1 MSDGARARVTEAA
14 ARGTDQDALH
24 ALRWSLEW
32 AAQAV
37 ARLAGEAP
45 EDVTTEA
52 VFLLDDAIGSA
63 SGLAEAAPSLL
74 RAARPGPD
82 VESYL
87 RERQLELTELGA
99 HIRELR
105 RQRDE
110 LAGAR
115 SDLDARLVE
124 LADLR
129 AQVAE
134 VRRLERLVEALEDVR
149 GQRDVLAARLAL
161 LRERADGTEEA
172 VRLGS
177 GELLR
182 LSEERLARLATPVRQ
197 ALERAAEVQRD
208 LADAEAELASAEA
221 AATEAAQR
229 TDQVRAERER
239 LAQLTTWAQVNHRI
253 AESLAESGEPGS
265 GDDALGQIAGALGTV
280 ESRLGELDAAL
291 ARAVDTRDREISAS
305 RSLVAW
311 SDEGPATPSSR

>member
-1 MSDGARARVTEAA
+1 MNDETRARVTEAA

-37 ARLAGEAP
+37 ARLAGEATK
-45 EDVTTEA
+45 DVTTEA
-52 VFLLDDAIGSA
+52 VFLLDDALGSA
-63 SGLAEAAPSLL
+63 SGLAGAVPSLL
-74 RAARPGPD
+74 RSARPGPD
-82 VESYL
+82 VAAYL
-87 RERQLELTELGA
+87 RDRQQELAALGA
-99 HIRELR
+99 EVAELR

-110 LAGAR
+110 VAGTR
-115 SDLDARLVE
+115 GDLDARLAE

-134 VRRLERLVEALEDVR
+134 VRRLGRLVEALEDVQ
-149 GQRDVLAARLAL
+149 GQRDVLDARLTL
-161 LRERADGTEEA
+161 LREHADGAEEA

-177 GELLR
+177 GELVR
-182 LSEERLARLATPVRQ
+182 LSEERLARLAAPVRE
-197 ALERAAEVQRD
+197 ALERAAEAQRD
-208 LADAEAELASAEA
+208 LTEAEGELAGAEQT
-221 AATEAAQR
+221 ATEAAQR

-253 AESLAESGEPGS
+253 VESLAECAEPGS
-265 GDDALGQIAGALGTV
+265 GADALEQITGALGTV

-291 ARAVDTRDREISAS
+291 ARALDARDQEFSAG

-311 SDEGPATPSSR
+311 SDEGPATRPVR

>member
-1 MSDGARARVTEAA
+1 MTEAA

-45 EDVTTEA
+45 EDVATEA

-63 SGLAEAAPSLL
+63 SGLTGAVPSLL

-82 VESYL
+82 VVSYL
-87 RERQLELTELGA
+87 REGQQELTDLGA
-99 HIRELR
+99 KVRELR
-105 RQRDE
+105 HQLDE
-110 LAGAR
+110 LAGTR
-115 SDLDARLVE
+115 SDLDARL
-124 LADLR
+124 ADMAGLR

-134 VRRLERLVEALEDVR
+134 VRRLERLVEALEDVQE
-149 GQRDVLAARLAL
+149 QRDVLDTRLTL

-182 LSEERLARLATPVRQ
+182 LSEERLTRLATPVRQ
-197 ALERAAEVQRD
+197 ALERAAEAQRD
-208 LADAEAELASAEA
+208 LTEAEGQLAGAEE

-239 LAQLTTWAQVNHRI
+239 LAQLTTWARINHRI
-253 AESLAESGEPGS
+253 VVSLAEYAEPGN
-265 GDDALGQIAGALGTV
+265 GDDALAQITDALGTV

-291 ARAVDTRDREISAS
+291 AGALDAHDQEVSAG

-311 SDEGPATPSSR
+311 SDEGPATHPAR

>member
-1 MSDGARARVTEAA
+1 MNDGTRARVTEAA

-37 ARLAGEAP
+37 ARLAAEAP

-52 VFLLDDAIGSA
+52 VFLLDDAIGSV
-63 SGLAEAAPSLL
+63 SGLAWAVPSLL

-87 RERQLELTELGA
+87 RDRQQELTELGA
-99 HIRELR
+99 EISELR
-105 RQRDE
+105 HQRDE

-115 SDLDARLVE
+115 SDLDARLAE

-149 GQRDVLAARLAL
+149 EQRDVLDARLTL
-161 LRERADGTEEA
+161 LRERADGTEDA

-197 ALERAAEVQRD
+197 ALERAAEAQHD
-208 LADAEAELASAEA
+208 LAEAESELAGAEE
-221 AATEAAQR
+221 AATEAEQR
-229 TDQVRAERER
+229 RDQVRAERER

-253 AESLAESGEPGS
+253 VESLAESAEPGS
-265 GDDALGQIAGALGTV
+265 GDDALDRIAGALGTV
-280 ESRLGELDAAL
+280 EKRLGELDAAL
-291 ARAVDTRDREISAS
+291 ARAVDTRDQEISAS

>member
-1 MSDGARARVTEAA
+1 MNEGTRARVTEAA

-24 ALRWSLEW
+24 TLRWSLEW

-37 ARLAGEAP
+37 TRLAAEAP

-52 VFLLDDAIGSA
+52 VFLLDDAIGSV
-63 SGLAEAAPSLL
+63 SGLAGAVPSLL

-87 RERQLELTELGA
+87 RERQQELTELSVK
-99 HIRELR
+99 IRVLR
-105 RQRDE
+105 HQRDE

-115 SDLDARLVE
+115 SDLDARLAE

-149 GQRDVLAARLAL
+149 EQRDVLDARLTL
-161 LRERADGTEEA
+161 LRERADGTEDA
-172 VRLGS
+172 VRLSS

-197 ALERAAEVQRD
+197 ALERAAEAQHD
-208 LADAEAELASAEA
+208 LAEAESELAGAEE
-221 AATEAAQR
+221 AATEAEQR
-229 TDQVRAERER
+229 RDQVRAERER
-239 LAQLTTWAQVNHRI
+239 LAQLATWAQVNHRI
-253 AESLAESGEPGS
+253 VESLAESAQPGS
-265 GDDALGQIAGALGTV
+265 GDDALDRIAGALGTV

-291 ARAVDTRDREISAS
+291 ARAVDTRDQEISAS